1 MMMIKLP
8 DIELPDKNI
17 EPRELVD
24 YAIHKGFKVEVDE
37 DSFEVKLVGNKVTE
51 VYLQNPII
59 NRYSKI
65 YVEGNGK
72 QKVKFA
78 SLLYL
83 VDAPVIVLSHMLSI
97 LILGISIF
105 LSGNIAGFSLI
116 GIVVILVTLADYGW
130 RNHKMTMVTK
140 PLWIYKNLMIS
151 ISLTLIWMSILF
163 RAVTIIEM

>member
-1 MMMIKLP
+1 MIKLP

-37 DSFEVKLVGNKVTE
+37 VSFEVRLVGDKVTE

-65 YVEGNGK
+65 YVEGNRK
-72 QKVKFA
+72 QKVRFA
-78 SLLYL
+78 SLFYL
-83 VDAPVIVLSHMLSI
+83 VDAPIVVLSHMLSI
-97 LILGISIF
+97 LTLGISIF

-116 GIVVILVTLADYGW
+116 GIVAILVTLADYGW
-130 RNHKMTMVTK
+130 RNHKMTGVTK
-140 PLWIYKNLMIS
+140 PLWTYKKCMIGIPLTVLWWSIIY
-151 ISLTLIWMSILF
+151 
-163 RAVTIIEM
+163 RAVIIIEI